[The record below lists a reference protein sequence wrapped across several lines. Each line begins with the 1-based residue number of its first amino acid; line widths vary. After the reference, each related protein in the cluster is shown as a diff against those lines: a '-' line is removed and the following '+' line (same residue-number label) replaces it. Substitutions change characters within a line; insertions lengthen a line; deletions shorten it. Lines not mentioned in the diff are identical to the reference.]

1 MNPRT
6 RFAILALISLGCAT
20 GENTDLGD
28 IGLGAGGT
36 SSAAAG
42 SGGSNASSSSGSG
55 TMAGSATSPGTA
67 GSGVG
72 GSGLANGGTFAT
84 AGTGNAGMGTGLGGG
99 SGGSAAGSGGSG
111 TAGSS
116 VGSAGKSSGG
126 AAGTSTGGTPAS
138 GGTGSATAYC
148 DTHAKSA
155 LPYTV
160 NEGFQPSGW
169 QGDTTA
175 VSATPVAP
183 MACNARVA
191 GSVGICSTW
200 TFTPNAAAAAWAG
213 VSWTT
218 MWDANTTHAP
228 VCLAAGATKIT
239 FQARGAQGGEVVTFS
254 GAGAAEV
261 PFTLTNAWKEYS
273 ISLAGVQYNTFAAGV
288 TSGFFW
294 KVAPP
299 TPAGAPVT
307 FFVDD
312 IQFVK

>member
-1 MNPRT
+1 MSPCT
-6 RFAILALISLGCAT
+6 RFAILALIPLGCAT
-20 GENTDLGD
+20 GENTELGD
-28 IGLGAGGT
+28 IGLDSGGT
-36 SSAAAG
+36 SAQAG
-42 SGGSNASSSSGSG
+42 SGGSDVSTSGSG
-55 TMAGSATSPGTA
+55 TAAGTSSNPGTA
-67 GSGVG
+67 GSGVAG
-72 GSGLANGGTFAT
+72 TGFDTGGTFASAGSNT
-84 AGTGNAGMGTGLGGG
+84 AGTST
-99 SGGSAAGSGGSG
+99 GGSASAGKGGSASG
-111 TAGSS
+111 AGGTATAGSAS
-116 VGSAGKSSGG
+116 GGTAGKSSGG
-126 AAGTSTGGTPAS
+126 AAGTSTGGTSS
-138 GGTGSATAYC
+138 GGTGPATAYC

-175 VSATPVAP
+175 VSAAPVAP
-183 MACNARVA
+183 LACDARVA

-200 TFTPNAAAAAWAG
+200 TFTPNAAAPAWAG
-213 VSWTT
+213 VSWSTV
-218 MWDANTTHAP
+218 WDANTTHEP

-261 PFTLTNAWKEYS
+261 PFTLTSAWKEYQ
-273 ISLAGVQYNTFAAGV
+273 ISLTGVQYNTFAAGV

-307 FFVDD
+307 FFIDD

>member
-6 RFAILALISLGCAT
+6 RFAILTLIPLGCAT

-28 IGLGAGGT
+28 IGLGSAGST
-36 SSAAAG
+36 SPTAG
-42 SGGSNASSSSGSG
+42 SGSDVSRSGSG
-55 TMAGSATSPGTA
+55 TVAGTSSNPGTA
-67 GSGVG
+67 GSGVAG
-72 GSGLANGGTFAT
+72 TGFPSGGTFASGGTGT
-84 AGTGNAGMGTGLGGG
+84 AGGFSGTGGTGG
-99 SGGSAAGSGGSG
+99 SGSSSAGSG
-111 TAGSS
+111 TAGTSA
-116 VGSAGKSSGG
+116 GSAGKSSGG
-126 AAGTSTGGTPAS
+126 AAGSSAGGSPAS
-138 GGTGSATAYC
+138 GGSGSASAYC

-175 VSATPVAP
+175 VSAAP
-183 MACNARVA
+183 IAPKACDARV
-191 GSVGICSTW
+191 VGAVGTCSTW
-200 TFTPNAAAAAWAG
+200 TFTPSAAVPTWAG
-213 VSWTT
+213 VAWST
-218 MWDANTTHAP
+218 MWDATTTHEP
-228 VCLAAGATKIT
+228 VCIATGATKIT

-254 GAGAAEV
+254 GAGAAEI
-261 PFTLTNAWKEYS
+261 PFTLTNAWKEYQ
-273 ISLAGVQYNTFAAGV
+273 ISLTGVQYNTFAAGV